1 MVMVSPAGAAAE
13 FCRYARARSPAPLE
27 KVVDA
32 GPRVQAP
39 LTLSET
45 WTWPVESYWPNQPAS
60 RSPAATGR
68 DSVIA
73 TLATRV
79 AVVTAPL
86 WSACTPFGAGVLT
99 ARDVEAAEWLPL
111 PSNASTEYW

>member
-68 DSVIA
+68 VKVMV
-73 TLATRV
+73 TLATLPPV
-79 AVVTAPL
+79 LTEPPCIQCGL
-86 WSACTPFGAGVLT
+86 GGGGAGVVT
-99 ARDVEAAEWLPL
+99 GSAVEAVEWFPAV
-111 PSNASTEYW
+111 STAST